1 MFFCTADYSQ
11 LGITHISQKEPCM
24 TYVTQSI
31 DFHVSFEQKVGV
43 DGNQHEPHSTL
54 VIFTVPFWF
63 NPEYKLCVKDCF
75 K

>member
-31 DFHVSFEQKVGV
+31 DFHASFEQKVGV
-43 DGNQHEPHSTL
+43 DGN
-54 VIFTVPFWF
+54 
-63 NPEYKLCVKDCF
+63 
-75 K
+75 